1 MKRKGNLYDRIIS
14 KSNLQRAVKKARAG
28 KGFQYGVK
36 LYERQ
41 PEININLLHESL
53 VNLTYRTSVYTTKII
68 HDPKE
73 REVFRLP
80 FYPDR
85 ITHHA
90 IMNVLEAI
98 FVAAFTADTYSCI
111 KKRGIHKASYQLRRA
126 LEDEAQTIF
135 CLKMDIRKFYPSID
149 HDILKMLLRR
159 KIKDLRLLWLL
170 DEIVDSC
177 PGVPIG
183 NYLSQYFANFY
194 MCYFDHWIKE
204 NRRDKHYFRYA
215 DDLVILA
222 PDKAQLHQRLAEIRQ
237 YMKQVLNL
245 DVKNNYQIF
254 PVAARGIDFVGYV
267 HYHGHTR
274 LRKKIK
280 KNFARIRK
288 KPKSVVAYMG
298 WASKCDSRHLIKK
311 LVA

>member
-1 MKRKGNLYDRIIS
+1 MKRRGNLYDRIIS
-14 KSNLQRAVKKARAG
+14 TSNLALAAKKARQG

-41 PEININLLHESL
+41 PDVNIILLHESL
-53 VNLTYRTSVYTTKII
+53 SNKTYRTSAYTTKII

-98 FVAAFTADTYSCI
+98 FVDAFTADTYSCI
-111 KKRGIHKASYQLRRA
+111 KKRGIHKASYNLRRA
-126 LEDEAQTIF
+126 LENEAETTY
-135 CLKMDIRKFYPSID
+135 CLKLDIRKFYPTID
-149 HDILKMLLRR
+149 HAILKKLLRR
-159 KIKDLRLLWLL
+159 KIKDQRLLWLL
-170 DEIVDSC
+170 DEIIDSC

-204 NRRDKHYFRYA
+204 QKRDKHYFRYA

-222 PDKAQLHQRLAEIRQ
+222 PDKAQLHQRLTDIRR
-237 YMKQVLNL
+237 YMKEILNL
-245 DVKNNYQIF
+245 EVKHNYQIF

-280 KNFARIRK
+280 KNFARNRK

-298 WASKCDSRHLIKK
+298 WASKCDSNHLIKK